1 MTLCPH
7 LPSSPKFFIMS
18 TLASSIFPCNSQV
31 VFRSRYVAEG
41 TSELCPRIGYYSGSR
56 SFCLY
61 HCIRLKQGYALGFKC
76 VAYAERNDSFYM
88 KRCVEIAKKALGFTS
103 PNPMVGCVIVKDG
116 EIVGE
121 GFHPKAGEPHAEV
134 SFFFFLSS
142 IHICIFFFIFFLSRL
157 SPTYWC

>member
-1 MTLCPH
+1 
-7 LPSSPKFFIMS
+7 MS
-18 TLASSIFPCNSQV
+18 TLASLIFPCNSQV
-31 VFRSRYVAEG
+31 VFRSRCVAEG

-56 SFCLY
+56 SFSLY
-61 HCIRLKQGYALGFKC
+61 HCICLKRGYAVGFKC

-134 SFFFFLSS
+134 SFFFSLPFFHSFLYILLHLLSQLPKPNLLMLI
-142 IHICIFFFIFFLSRL
+142 IHMYCE
-157 SPTYWC
+157 

>member
-1 MTLCPH
+1 M
-7 LPSSPKFFIMS
+7 
-18 TLASSIFPCNSQV
+18 
-31 VFRSRYVAEG
+31 
-41 TSELCPRIGYYSGSR
+41 
-56 SFCLY
+56 Y
-61 HCIRLKQGYALGFKC
+61 HCIRLKRGYAVGFKC

-134 SFFFFLSS
+134 SFFFCFAFLP
-142 IHICIFFFIFFLSRL
+142 FIFVYSSSSSFSAA
-157 SPTYWC
+157 